1 MNEIC
6 SVDGSCDTHLLLE
19 NLKLK
24 NTNRLIVG
32 QLKINSVV
40 RKLDQLKVLLVN
52 NIDIL
57 VITETKIDSS
67 FPNAQFRIDGFSAP
81 FRLDRNRFGGRV
93 IFSVREDIPCKQ
105 LTKHILPGNIEE
117 IFVEINFRKT
127 KWLLLAN
134 IVHQDNRQNIS

>member
-6 SVDGSCDTHLLLE
+6 SVDGSCDTHLLLK

-40 RKLDQLKVLLVN
+40 RKLDHLKVLLVN

-57 VITETKIDSS
+57 VLTETKIDSS

>member
-6 SVDGSCDTHLLLE
+6 SVDGSCDTHLLLK

-40 RKLDQLKVLLVN
+40 RKLDHLKVLLVN

-57 VITETKIDSS
+57 VLTETKIDSS

-93 IFSVREDIPCKQ
+93 LFSVREDIPCKQ
-105 LTKHILPGNIEE
+105 LTKHILPDNIEG

>member
-67 FPNAQFRIDGFSAP
+67 FPNAQFKIDGFSAP

-93 IFSVREDIPCKQ
+93 LFSVREGIPCKQ
-105 LTKHILPGNIEE
+105 LTKHILPDNIEG

-134 IVHQDNRQNIS
+134 IVHQDNRQHIS

>member
-67 FPNAQFRIDGFSAP
+67 FPNAQFRTDGFSAP

-105 LTKHILPGNIEE
+105 LTKHILPGNIEG

-134 IVHQDNRQNIS
+134 FVHQDNRQNIS

>member
-81 FRLDRNRFGGRV
+81 FRLDRNRFGGGV